1 MRAFLLGAAVA
12 LACTVPAFAD
22 DDVLASRY
30 GNTTDA
36 VDNQGVHTKVYYSA
50 DHTFKADIAGL
61 QVHGSWAVANGT
73 VCLTYVD
80 PPANMPSSLPNP
92 TCLPVTAHKVGDT
105 WTTGEGAMKRTIS
118 LKAGIQ

>member
-1 MRAFLLGAAVA
+1 MRAFLLAAAVA
-12 LACTVPAFAD
+12 LGCTAPAFAD

-36 VDNQGVHTKVYYSA
+36 VDSQGVHTKVYYSS
-50 DHTFKADIAGL
+50 DHTFKADVAGV
-61 QVHGSWAVANGT
+61 QVHGTWAVANGT

-80 PPANMPSSLPNP
+80 PPANLPSNLPNP

-105 WTTGEGAMKRTIS
+105 WTSGEGAMKRTIS